1 MKVYIDQQVHWHIED
16 YYENAL
22 LNHTV
27 DSNRK
32 VYHDNN

>member
-1 MKVYIDQQVHWHIED
+1 MITTMRLDPVNAVSSFH
-16 YYENAL
+16 YYMWNAWS
-22 LNHTV
+22 V

>member
-1 MKVYIDQQVHWHIED
+1 MQQNKVHIKKVDELWD
-16 YYENAL
+16 FLEGYGIIS
-22 LNHTV
+22 V